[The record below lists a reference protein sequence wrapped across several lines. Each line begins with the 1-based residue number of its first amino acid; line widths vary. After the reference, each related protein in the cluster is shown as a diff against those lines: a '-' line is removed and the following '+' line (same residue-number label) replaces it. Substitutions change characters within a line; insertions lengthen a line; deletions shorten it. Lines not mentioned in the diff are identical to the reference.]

1 MSFLSEN
8 DIENWACEIL
18 CETGYALAD
27 GSDISPGGAHPE
39 RDSLADVVLEGRL
52 KAAIARLNP
61 HLSESEQ
68 DEGLRAV
75 LREDTPDH
83 VEENRRLHGY
93 LIDGVP
99 VDVVREDGT
108 QSGDRVRLLDFD
120 DPWSN
125 DFLAVRQFV
134 VEKPD
139 VNRRPDIVL
148 FINGMPLGVVEL
160 KSPSS
165 EQATLESAWNQFQTY
180 RQYIPSLF
188 RFNEALVIADGTQA
202 RVGSLTADYDRFM
215 PWRTVDGEQV
225 IAKNHEEMETVLR
238 GVFAPGWFLPLLRDF
253 VLFTEKD
260 GCPVKILAGYHQFHA
275 ARRAVTQTVRAT
287 GGLTGEAGDK
297 KVGVIWHTQ
306 GSGKSL
312 LMTFYAGVIARHP
325 EMGNPTI
332 VVLTDRNDLDDQLFA
347 TFSGAQ
353 ALLRQK
359 PEQAE
364 DRAQLKSLLRRVSGG
379 VIFTTLQKFQPEE
392 GATELP
398 LLTDRRNVVV
408 MADEA
413 HRSQYGLKAKADN
426 KTGAVSYGFAKH
438 LRDALPNA
446 SFIGFTG
453 TPVETV
459 NSNTRAIFGD
469 YIDVYDIAQAVEDGA
484 TVPIYYESRL
494 ARIQLDEDIA
504 GELDDELAEI
514 VDGLS
519 ENEEHK
525 LSQKY
530 SRVEALVG
538 AEPRLRSV
546 AADIVSHFEAR
557 LTALDGKGMIVCMS
571 RAICVDLYNE
581 IIRLRPEW
589 GGTED
594 HDGVIKV
601 VMTGSSSDPQEWLP
615 HIGKKPKDR
624 RELLA
629 KRMKNNADPLK
640 LVIVRDMWLTG
651 FDVPSM
657 HTMYVDK
664 PMRGHGLMQAI
675 ARVNRV
681 FKGKPGG
688 LVVDYIGL
696 AQNLQKALG
705 QYSAG
710 DRDQVGIDED
720 EAIRMMLERYEIV
733 EAMFNPGQ
741 PGGFDYRPALAE
753 GATPQRKLQAMAGA
767 LDHVLG
773 QQQQDMVKAKSDEER
788 RAAERRFPEAVKGL
802 SVAYALA
809 SASDQAQLLRD
820 AVGFF
825 EAVRAALM
833 KKVADVKGGRSVQD
847 RELAV
852 KQLISRAVISTDII
866 DIMEAAG
873 IGRPDISI
881 LSDAFLHE
889 VREMPQRN
897 LAIEAL
903 KKLLEGQIR
912 TRGASNMTEAERFS
926 ERLEKAVARYHA
938 NALTSAEMLEQ
949 LIAMAK
955 EMAEARDRGE
965 ELGLSP
971 EEVAFYDALSRN
983 ESAKEA
989 MEDPALRTLAGALV
1003 VTIRNNAT
1011 VDWTIMAQARAKMRK
1026 EVKRLL
1032 RKHGYPP
1039 DFSEEAIR
1047 YILKQAEE
1055 FAPSWAAKA

>member
-1 MSFLSEN
+1 MAYLSESE
-8 DIENWACEIL
+8 IEDWACDIL
-18 CETGYALAD
+18 RESGYALAN
-27 GSDISPGGAHPE
+27 GPDISPGGAHPE
-39 RDSLADVVLEGRL
+39 RASLSDVVLVGRL
-52 KAAIARLNP
+52 KYAIARLNP
-61 HLSESEQ
+61 HLSQ
-68 DEGLRAV
+68 GTRDEALRAI
-75 LREDTPDH
+75 LREETPDH

-93 LIDGVP
+93 LIDGVA

-108 QSGDRVRLLDFD
+108 QSGDRARLLDFE
-120 DPWSN
+120 DPSAN

-134 VEKPD
+134 VEKSE

-148 FINGMPLGVVEL
+148 FVNGMPLGVVEL

-165 EQATLESAWNQFQTY
+165 AQATLESAWNQFQTY
-180 RQYIPSLF
+180 RKYIPALF
-188 RFNEALVIADGTQA
+188 RFNDVLVIADGTQA
-202 RVGSLTADYDRFM
+202 RVGSLTADYERFM
-215 PWRTVDGEQV
+215 PWRTVDGGEIV
-225 IAKNHEEMETVLR
+225 AKNHEEMETVLR
-238 GVFAPGWFLPLLRDF
+238 GVFEPRWFLALIRDF
-253 VLFTEKD
+253 VLFAEKD
-260 GCPVKILAGYHQFHA
+260 GCPIKILAGYHQFHA
-275 ARRAVTQTVRAT
+275 VRRAVTQTIRAT
-287 GGLTGEAGDK
+287 ALSGDRK
-297 KVGVIWHTQ
+297 AGVIWHTQ

-325 EMGNPTI
+325 DMGNPTI

-353 ALLRQK
+353 SLLRQT
-359 PEQAE
+359 PEQAT
-364 DRAQLKSLLRRVSGG
+364 DRGDLQKLLRRSSGG
-379 VIFTTLQKFQPEE
+379 VIFTTLQKFQPED
-392 GATELP
+392 GQTELP
-398 LLTDRRNVVV
+398 VLTDRRNVVV

-413 HRSQYGLKAKADN
+413 HRSQYGLDAKFN
-426 KTGAVSYGFAKH
+426 RKTGDVSYGFAKY

-453 TPVETV
+453 TPIETADT
-459 NSNTRAIFGD
+459 STRAIFGN
-469 YIDVYDIAQAVEDGA
+469 YIDIYDIAQAVEDGA

-494 ARIQLDEDIA
+494 ARIQLDDA
-504 GELDDELAEI
+504 LKDELDDELAEI
-514 VDGLS
+514 VEGLS
-519 ENEEHK
+519 ESEEHK

-538 AEPRLRSV
+538 SAPRLRRI
-546 AADIVSHFEAR
+546 AEDIVSHFEAR
-557 LTALDGKGMIVCMS
+557 LAALDGKGMIVGMS
-571 RAICVDLYNE
+571 RGICVALYDE
-581 IIRLRPEW
+581 IIRLRPNW
-589 GGTED
+589 HSGDDNAGI
-594 HDGVIKV
+594 IKV
-601 VMTGSSSDPQEWLP
+601 VMTGNSSDPEAWLP
-615 HIGKKPKDR
+615 HIGKKPKSR

-629 KRMKNNADPLK
+629 KRLKDNADPLK

-696 AQNLQKALG
+696 AQNLKAALG

-720 EAIRMMLERYEIV
+720 EAIRVMQERCEIV
-733 EAMFNPGQ
+733 RAMFNPGHA
-741 PGGFDYRPALAE
+741 GGFDYRAALA
-753 GATPQRKLQAMAGA
+753 TRVSPKIKLGVMAGA

-773 QQQQDMVKAKSDEER
+773 QRHTAMASAKTDEDR
-788 RAAERRFPEAVKGL
+788 RAAQRRFPDAVKAL

-809 SASDQAQLLRD
+809 AASDQAIALRD
-820 AVGFF
+820 EVGFF
-825 EAVRAALM
+825 EAVRAALL
-833 KKVADVKGGRSVQD
+833 KNVADGQGGRSAQD
-847 RELAV
+847 RELAI
-852 KQLISRAVISTDII
+852 KQLISRAVVSTDII

-881 LSDAFLHE
+881 LSDAFLQE

-912 TRGASNMTEAERFS
+912 SRSQSNMTEAEAFS

-938 NALTSAEMLEQ
+938 NALTSVQILEQ
-949 LIAMAK
+949 LIQMAK
-955 EMAEARDRGE
+955 DMAAARDRGE
-965 ELGLSP
+965 ELGLTS

-983 ESAKEA
+983 GSAREA
-989 MEDPALRTLAGALV
+989 MKDPDLRSLSVALV

-1011 VDWTIMAQARAKMRK
+1011 VDWTVMAQARAKMRA

-1032 RKHGYPP
+1032 RKYGYPP
-1039 DFSEEAIR
+1039 DFSDEAIR

-1055 FAPSWAAKA
+1055 FAPVWAAKA

>member
-1 MSFLSEN
+1 MAYLSESE
-8 DIENWACEIL
+8 IEDWACDIL
-18 CETGYALAD
+18 RESGYALAN
-27 GSDISPGGAHPE
+27 GPDISPGGAHPE
-39 RDSLADVVLEGRL
+39 RTSLSDVVLVGRL
-52 KAAIARLNP
+52 QDTIARLNP
-61 HLSESEQ
+61 HLSQEAR
-68 DEGLRAV
+68 DEALRAV
-75 LREDTPDH
+75 LREETPDH

-108 QSGDRVRLLDFD
+108 QSGDRARLLDFQ
-120 DPWSN
+120 DPWAN

-148 FINGMPLGVVEL
+148 FVNGMPLGVVEL

-165 EQATLESAWNQFQTY
+165 AQATLESAWNQFQTY

-202 RVGSLTADYDRFM
+202 RVGSLTADYERFM
-215 PWRTVDGEQV
+215 PWRTVDGEQIV
-225 IAKNHEEMETVLR
+225 AKNHEEMETVLR
-238 GVFAPGWFLPLLRDF
+238 GVFSPRWFLALIRDF
-253 VLFTEKD
+253 VLFTEKNSK
-260 GCPVKILAGYHQFHA
+260 PVKVLAGYHQFHA
-275 ARRAVTQTVRAT
+275 VRRAVTQTVRAT
-287 GGLTGEAGDK
+287 GQIGDK
-297 KVGVIWHTQ
+297 KAGVIWHTQ

-347 TFSGAQ
+347 TFAGAQSLLRQTPEQAADRVHLQ
-353 ALLRQK
+353 ALLR
-359 PEQAE
+359 
-364 DRAQLKSLLRRVSGG
+364 RSSGG
-379 VIFTTLQKFQPEE
+379 VIFTTLQKFQPDAGET
-392 GATELP
+392 ALP
-398 LLTDRRNVVV
+398 VLTDRRNVVV

-413 HRSQYGLKAKADN
+413 HRSQYGLDAKFN
-426 KTGAVSYGFAKH
+426 SRTGSVSYGFAKY
-438 LRDALPNA
+438 LRDALPNG

-453 TPVETV
+453 TPIETV
-459 NSNTRAIFGD
+459 DSSTRAIFGD
-469 YIDVYDIAQAVEDGA
+469 YIDIYDIAQAVEDGA

-494 ARIQLDEDIA
+494 ARIQLDDELK
-504 GELDDELAEI
+504 GELDDELSDI
-514 VDGLS
+514 VEGLS
-519 ENEEHK
+519 ENEEQK

-538 AEPRLRSV
+538 SAPRLASV

-557 LTALDGKGMIVCMS
+557 LTALDGKGMIVGMS
-571 RAICVDLYNE
+571 RGICVALYDE
-581 IIRLRPEW
+581 IVRLRPEW
-589 GGTED
+589 GSDEENE
-594 HDGVIKV
+594 GVIKV
-601 VMTGSSSDPQEWLP
+601 AMTGSSSDPESWQS
-615 HIGKKPKDR
+615 HIGKKPKVR

-629 KRMKNNADPLK
+629 KRMKDNADPLK

-696 AQNLQKALG
+696 AQNLKAALG

-720 EAIRMMLERYEIV
+720 EAIRVMQERCEIV
-733 EAMFNPGQ
+733 RAMFNPGQ
-741 PGGFDYRPALAE
+741 AGGFDYRPALVAD
-753 GATPQRKLQAMAGA
+753 AAPKDKLKCMAGA

-773 QQQQDMVKAKSDEER
+773 QQQQAMAHARSDGDRKA
-788 RAAERRFPEAVKGL
+788 AQRRFPDAVKAL
-802 SVAYALA
+802 SIAYALA
-809 SASDQAQLLRD
+809 AASDQAIALRD
-820 AVGFF
+820 EVGFF
-825 EAVRAALM
+825 EAVRAALL
-833 KKVADVKGGRSVQD
+833 KSVADGQGGRSAQD
-847 RELAV
+847 RELAI
-852 KQLISRAVISTDII
+852 KQLISRAVVSTDII

-881 LSDAFLHE
+881 LSDAFLQE

-912 TRGASNMTEAERFS
+912 SRGKSNMTEAELFS

-938 NALTSAEMLEQ
+938 NALTSVEILEQ
-949 LIAMAK
+949 LIQM
-955 EMAEARDRGE
+955 ARDMAAARERGDD
-965 ELGLSP
+965 LGLTS

-989 MEDPALRTLAGALV
+989 MKDPDLRTLAAALV

-1011 VDWTIMAQARAKMRK
+1011 VDWTVMAQARAKMRT

-1055 FAPSWAAKA
+1055 FAPSWATKA